1 MYSSPFVKMD
11 RDAQTELLTRL
22 THKSDDP
29 QIARDVE
36 RFGILKNSIAYSY
49 YSSEIGSVQELKY
62 DTNPFHA
69 EFPGCPNPEEHK
81 SS

>member
-1 MYSSPFVKMD
+1 MGAPSALHTAGAEDLFV
-11 RDAQTELLTRL
+11 RGTAQ
-22 THKSDDP
+22 
-29 QIARDVE
+29 
-36 RFGILKNSIAYSY
+36 FGILKNAIVYLY

-69 EFPGCPNPEEHK
+69 EFPGCQNPDEHK

>member
-1 MYSSPFVKMD
+1 
-11 RDAQTELLTRL
+11 
-22 THKSDDP
+22 
-29 QIARDVE
+29 VE
-36 RFGILKNSIAYSY
+36 KFGTIKNSIVYSY